1 MKTLNLNKILLL
13 ACLFIGAAF
22 FSNNANATC
31 VKVGDVITTASSTT
45 PVTDTEEGAG
55 DQCSDTP
62 DFYKLNFFK
71 LGLCKTDPSEMI

>member
-31 VKVGDVITTASSTT
+31 VKVGDVITTESSTT
-45 PVTDTEEGAG
+45 PVTDTEEGAQLDSG
-55 DQCSDTP
+55 
-62 DFYKLNFFK
+62 FG
-71 LGLCKTDPSEMI
+71 GLAAVLRYPIM